1 MFTLVTQRTVVAAV
15 QMIYGFSMRR
25 ENLKGKELLGISQGD
40 ALGIHW
46 DQKIVSDQL
55 SKQILKQILDHR
67 QRENIGFQ
75 RVT

>member
-1 MFTLVTQRTVVAAV
+1 MFTLVTQRMVVAAV
-15 QMIYGFSMRR
+15 QMIYGFSMR

-55 SKQILKQILDHR
+55 SKQILKQLLDHR